1 MLPSNLA
8 GDNNQM
14 WPETEKTK
22 ELLSNVR
29 GGDEDAV
36 NRLLERHREA
46 LRRMVQMR
54 LDRKIQRRVDVSDVI
69 QDVMVEANRRLAE
82 YVKNPAMSF
91 HLWLRQIAKDR
102 IIDAHRRH
110 RVSAKRS
117 VDREQQLAAPTGMD
131 RSAVELAAQLRDPE
145 LTPAARA
152 TQKELAGQVEQALTQ
167 LNGQDC
173 EIIVMRHYEQLSNQ
187 EVAEVLGLTEPAASM
202 RYLRAVR
209 RLRDMLVD
217 ESKSS

>member
-1 MLPSNLA
+1 
-8 GDNNQM
+8 M

-29 GGDEDAV
+29 GGDEEAV
-36 NRLLERHREA
+36 NCLLDRHRDA
-46 LRRMVQMR
+46 LKRMVQMR
-54 LDRKIQRRVDVSDVI
+54 LDRKIQRRVDVSDVV

-82 YVKNPAMSF
+82 YVKNPVMSF
-91 HLWLRQIAKDR
+91 HIWLRQIAKDR

-117 VDREQQLAAPTGMD
+117 VDREQQLAAPAGMD
-131 RSAVELAAQLRDPE
+131 RSTMELVTQLRDPE

-152 TQKELAGQVEQALTQ
+152 TQKELAGHVEQALTQ
-167 LNGQDC
+167 LSEQDC

-187 EVAEVLGLTEPAASM
+187 EVAEALELTEPAASM
-202 RYLRAVR
+202 RYLRALR
-209 RLRDMLVD
+209 RLREMLVD
-217 ESKSS
+217 ESKS